1 LSDWRYVHSFG
12 GVPDEGPFPEPIARK
27 TLHAYFAC
35 VSYID
40 SLVGDLIAALEE
52 TGEADNTIIALWS
65 DHGYQLGDHGMWC
78 KHTNF
83 ETSTRIPF
91 ILVDPRVKA
100 QGQRTNA
107 RIELIDM
114 YPTLANIAGIDL
126 PTGLDGKSLVALID
140 NPKAWDTQDTVA
152 FSQFHRAG
160 NKGYSVRTKDFRYTE
175 WRNAKTQTIVA
186 QELYDHRNDPGENI
200 NVAESPERKH
210 ELQYVQK
217 RLQKQWPHK

>member
-1 LSDWRYVHSFG
+1 M
-12 GVPDEGPFPEPIARK
+12 PDAGPFPEPIARK

-35 VSYID
+35 ISYID

-91 ILVDPRVKA
+91 ILVDPRGHR
-100 QGQRTNA
+100 QGQRASA
-107 RIELIDM
+107 RVELIDM
-114 YPTLANIAGIDL
+114 YPTLTDLAGLKL
-126 PTGLDGKSLVALID
+126 PTDLEGKSLAPLLL
-140 NPKAWDTQDTVA
+140 NPKKWDQQDTVG
-152 FSQFHRAG
+152 FSQFNRAG
-160 NKGYSVRTKDFRYTE
+160 NQGYSVRTKDFRYTE
-175 WRNAKTQTIVA
+175 WRNAKTQKIVA
-186 QELYDHRNDPGENI
+186 QELYDHRNDPQENI
-200 NVAESPERKH
+200 NVAENPERKH

-217 RLQKQWPHK
+217 RLQKQWPIK

>member
-1 LSDWRYVHSFG
+1 M
-12 GVPDEGPFPEPIARK
+12 
-27 TLHAYFAC
+27 
-35 VSYID
+35 SYID
-40 SLVGDLIAALEE
+40 SLVGELIAALEE

-91 ILVDPRVKA
+91 ILVDPRTKT

-107 RIELIDM
+107 RVELIDM
-114 YPTLANIAGIDL
+114 YPTIVGIAGIA
-126 PTGLDGKSLVALID
+126 PPNGLDGKSLVTLIN

-160 NKGYSVRTKDFRYTE
+160 NQGYSVRTKDFRYTE
-175 WRNAKTQTIVA
+175 WRNAKTQKIVA
-186 QELYDHRNDPGENI
+186 QELYDHRNDPNENV
-200 NVAESPERKH
+200 NVARSPESRN
-210 ELQYVQK
+210 ELSYAQS
-217 RLQKQWPHK
+217 RLHNQWPLK